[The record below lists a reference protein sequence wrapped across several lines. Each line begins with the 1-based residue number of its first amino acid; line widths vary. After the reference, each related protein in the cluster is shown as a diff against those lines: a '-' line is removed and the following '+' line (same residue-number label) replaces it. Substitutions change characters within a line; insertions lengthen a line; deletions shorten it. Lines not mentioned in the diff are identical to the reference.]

1 MIDLVSDSQTWHHGL
16 VAKWWSEFSEDGPEI
31 AYFRKFVERG
41 QPALDVAC
49 GTGRLLIP
57 FVADGLDVDGCD
69 VSADMIALCRE
80 NAEQRGLSPTLF
92 VQAMHELEPPRRYR
106 TIFVC
111 GGFGLGSTRRQ
122 DEEALR
128 RFYEYLEPGGT
139 LVLDNENPYSDDYP
153 WKYWQ
158 KQERSVIPREWKP
171 LESEDKRRG
180 SDGAEYALQSRVIDL
195 DPLEQRGTYEMR
207 AAMWRDGELVA
218 EELHTLHINYYFKN
232 ETLLLLE
239 DAGFEQIVVHG
250 DHREEP
256 PTADSD
262 FLVFLAHKR

>member
-69 VSADMIALCRE
+69 VSTDMIALCRE
-80 NAEQRGLSPTLF
+80 NAEKRGLSPTLF
-92 VQAMHELEPPRRYR
+92 VQAMHELEPTRRYR

-122 DEEALR
+122 DEEGLPR
-128 RFYEYLEPGGT
+128 VYEHLGPGG
-139 LVLDNENPYSDDYP
+139 
-153 WKYWQ
+153 
-158 KQERSVIPREWKP
+158 
-171 LESEDKRRG
+171 
-180 SDGAEYALQSRVIDL
+180 
-195 DPLEQRGTYEMR
+195 R
-207 AAMWRDGELVA
+207 AGRPSASFMSPSGPAAPSFSTTR
-218 EELHTLHINYYFKN
+218 
-232 ETLLLLE
+232 
-239 DAGFEQIVVHG
+239 
-250 DHREEP
+250 P
-256 PTADSD
+256 PTRPAIRGGTGRRRN
-262 FLVFLAHKR
+262 AA